1 MSKASKPQCA
11 PKFKIVRE
19 RVLIRDGYAP
29 IFFDAQSSYC
39 CNTTNVSSAV
49 NHLSKILLLFGIDMR
64 SSCFCCCFCSY
75 GNWPGTAI
83 LNFFRD
89 LFYFSKI
96 FLNFFLNFCGWIY
109 MTSSCICGGFSSN
122 GYWPAATIWPQS
134 HKEMGEA
141 RILTTETVSNKKT
154 NQNILPEN
162 YSFAFLANPNQCN
175 MLAWSHLWKL

>member
-1 MSKASKPQCA
+1 MRQYFLMRNLHICCKQQMCHQ
-11 PKFKIVRE
+11 
-19 RVLIRDGYAP
+19 
-29 IFFDAQSSYC
+29 QSIIW
-39 CNTTNVSSAV
+39 A
-49 NHLSKILLLFGIDMR
+49 R
-64 SSCFCCCFCSY
+64 SCFCLEFLWDRVVSVVAFAVTEI
-75 GNWPGTAI
+75 GQAPQ
-83 LNFFRD
+83 FFL
-89 LFYFSKI
+89 LFYFPKI
-96 FLNFFLNFCGWIY
+96 FLNFFLNFFGWIY